1 MWPNGLINRPLGQ
14 KNMDLSTLTAIPT
27 DNLYKFMSIVGMIIF
42 LFAITVPEWFRRKN
56 TFQAFEI
63 RRDHE
68 INKILNEEIGREIEE
83 SKAELNALKET
94 PIGSKTDPI
103 NIKEALS
110 EISKKMTEVQ
120 IQDRRIN
127 CELDKLG
134 YLKDRI
140 RYLKYIQLTLVCSSL
155 VLLSFGFYLWYIKL
169 QAYLDIAVQTG
180 ISKP

>member
-1 MWPNGLINRPLGQ
+1 
-14 KNMDLSTLTAIPT
+14 
-27 DNLYKFMSIVGMIIF
+27 
-42 LFAITVPEWFRRKN
+42 
-56 TFQAFEI
+56 
-63 RRDHE
+63 
-68 INKILNEEIGREIEE
+68 
-83 SKAELNALKET
+83 
-94 PIGSKTDPI
+94 
-103 NIKEALS
+103 
-110 EISKKMTEVQ
+110 MTEVQ